1 MTNRFCIAGLI
12 SAKFEEIAGFKK
24 GLVIVLSKFKSTRW
38 FGLIDDKFARLEE
51 LANRT
56 PLASEVG

>member
-1 MTNRFCIAGLI
+1 MNRFCMAGLT
-12 SAKFEEIAGFKK
+12 SARLEETGFKK
-24 GLVIVLSKFKSTRW
+24 GLVRELSKFKSISW